1 MDLRHA
7 KRLHQ
12 IVETLSHA
20 PNASVPEAT
29 KNASDAQSIYR
40 FWSNPKV
47 TVGAIVNSHIDGT
60 IARSSSCK
68 TVLAIQDTTDLNFTS
83 HPATVGLGY
92 LNQTQ
97 QQGIKV
103 HSTFGVSG
111 AGEPLGLLGQDCWV
125 REQAPKPKKGRKAA
139 ERNRHKPIEEKES
152 YRWIKCLRSAESKVA
167 PETQLVHIAD
177 READIFELFAQPRAA
192 NSELLIR
199 VKNNRQVK
207 HELGKL
213 FPTLAHSPVL
223 GEMTVTV
230 RRTPRRPER
239 RARVAIRAIPVTIE
253 VPVDLAK
260 RKPELVPLEL
270 NALLV
275 EEVTPPADGGK
286 PICWK
291 LLTSLPLDSFEQA
304 GGAVRWY
311 SYRWLIERFHFTLK
325 SGCKIEELQLQ
336 QCDRLLKA
344 LATYSIVAWRLMAM
358 TYKARLTPD
367 ISCEVIFTP
376 QEWKLLRRR
385 FVPMSRS
392 KKPPTLHQATNWLAR
407 LGGFQGRKGDG
418 EPGIKTLW
426 RGYTKLQHLI
436 EGTQLAKKR

>member
-1 MDLRHA
+1 LRHA

-29 KNASDAQSIYR
+29 KSASEAQSIYR

-47 TVGAIVNSHIDGT
+47 TQAAILNSHIDGT
-60 IARSSSCK
+60 IERSRSCE
-68 TVLAIQDTTDLNFTS
+68 TVLAIQDTTDLDFTS
-83 HPATVGLGY
+83 HRASAGLGY

-103 HSTFGVSG
+103 HNTFGVSG
-111 AGEPLGLLGQDCWV
+111 AGEPLGLLGQHCWV
-125 REQAPKPKKGRKAA
+125 REQPPKPKKGRKAA
-139 ERNRHKPIEEKES
+139 EQNYNKPIEEKES
-152 YRWIKCLRSAESKVA
+152 YRWIECLRSAESKLA
-167 PETQLVHIAD
+167 QSIQLVHVAD
-177 READIFELFAQPRAA
+177 READIFELFVQPRAA

-199 VKNNRQVK
+199 VKANRKVK

-213 FPTLAHSPVL
+213 FPSLAQSPVL

-230 RRTPRRPER
+230 KRTPQRP
-239 RARVAIRAIPVTIE
+239 ARTAQVAIRAITVTIE
-253 VPVDLAK
+253 VPDYLAK
-260 RKPELVPLEL
+260 QKPEMAPTEL

-275 EEVTPPADGGK
+275 EEVTPPSDGGK

-291 LLTSLPLDSFEQA
+291 LLTSLPLDNFEQA
-304 GGAVRWY
+304 CQAVRWY

-325 SGCKIEELQLQ
+325 SGCKIEDLQLQ
-336 QCDRLLKA
+336 HRDRLLKA
-344 LATYSIVAWRLMAM
+344 LATYSMVAWRLMAM
-358 TYKARLTPD
+358 TYLARLTPD
-367 ISCEVIFTP
+367 VNCEVIFQP

-385 FVPMSRS
+385 FVPKSRS
-392 KKPPTLHQATNWLAR
+392 KQPPTLHQATNWLAR
-407 LGGFQGRKGDG
+407 LGGFLNRKGDG

-436 EGTQLAKKR
+436 EGVGLAKKH

>member
-1 MDLRHA
+1 MRHA
-7 KRLHQ
+7 KRLRQ

-29 KNASDAQSIYR
+29 KNASEAQSIYR

-47 TVGAIVNSHIDGT
+47 TLDAILNSHIDGT
-60 IARSSSCK
+60 TERSRRCE

-83 HPATVGLGY
+83 HRATAGLGY
-92 LNQTQ
+92 LNHTQ

-111 AGEPLGLLGQDCWV
+111 AGEPLGLLGQASWV
-125 REQAPKPKKGRKAA
+125 REQPPQPKKGRKAS
-139 ERNRHKPIEEKES
+139 EQPGHKPIEEKES
-152 YRWIKCLRSAESKVA
+152 FRWLESLRGAESKVA
-167 PETQLVHIAD
+167 AGTQLVHMGD
-177 READIFELFAQPRAA
+177 READIFELFAQPRVA

-199 VKNNRQVK
+199 VKTNRKVK

-213 FPTLAHSPVL
+213 FPTLAQSPVL
-223 GEMTVTV
+223 GELTVTV
-230 RRTPRRPER
+230 KRTPQRPAR
-239 RARVAIRAIPVTIE
+239 TARVAIRAIAVTIE
-253 VPVDLAK
+253 VPDYLAK
-260 RKPELVPLEL
+260 QKPKLVPVEL

-291 LLTSLPLDSFEQA
+291 LLTSLPLDSFEAACQ
-304 GGAVRWY
+304 AVRWY
-311 SYRWLIERFHFTLK
+311 SYRWLIERYHFTLK
-325 SGCKIEELQLQ
+325 SGCKIEDLQLQ
-336 QCDRLLKA
+336 HRHRLLKA

-358 TYKARLTPD
+358 TYRARLTPD
-367 ISCEVIFTP
+367 VSCEVIFTP
-376 QEWKLLRRR
+376 KEWKLLRRR
-385 FVPMSRS
+385 FVPKSRS
-392 KKPPTLHQATNWLAR
+392 KKPPTLHQATHWLAR

-426 RGYTKLQHLI
+426 RGYTKLQHLL
-436 EGTQLAKKR
+436 EGTQLAKKT